1 MYKIKLPIRLIELFA
16 GYGSQYMALKRLQD
30 EGLCSVESWKVVEF
44 DDIRHLSKWAARQIR
59 KRKKLIASVIDV
71 HKELEDVYINA
82 VEIEFENG
90 KRELVNPN
98 ILEYY
103 GDTYLPE
110 VTKEEV
116 SDFLW
121 D

>member
-1 MYKIKLPIRLIELFA
+1 MIYRTGDIVRVKTESMSWNDVQLI
-16 GYGSQYMALKRLQD
+16 
-30 EGLCSVESWKVVEF
+30 
-44 DDIRHLSKWAARQIR
+44 SKWLARQIR

-71 HKELEDVYINA
+71 HKELEEVYINA

-90 KRELVNPN
+90 RRELVNPN

-103 GDTYLPE
+103 GDTHLPE